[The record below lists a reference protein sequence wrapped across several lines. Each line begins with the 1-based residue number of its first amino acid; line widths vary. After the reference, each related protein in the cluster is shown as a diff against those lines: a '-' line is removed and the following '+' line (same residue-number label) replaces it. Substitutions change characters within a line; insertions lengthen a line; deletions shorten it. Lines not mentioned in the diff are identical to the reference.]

1 MVHKQTA
8 NVITLDATGE
18 VLGRLASKVAKI
30 IQGKEKPDFT
40 NNQTGNVKVV
50 VNNIGHI
57 MVTGKKQIQ
66 KIYYR
71 HTVGY
76 VGHLKSTRLEEMWAK
91 DPTRV
96 FYKAVFGML
105 PENKLRNLRMKN
117 LTINL

>member
-1 MVHKQTA
+1 MVHKQTSDT
-8 NVITLDATGE
+8 ITLDATGE
-18 VLGRLASKVAKI
+18 TLGRLASKVAKI
-30 IQGKEKPDFT
+30 LQGKEKVDFT

-50 VNNIGHI
+50 VNNIVHI
-57 MVTGKKQIQ
+57 LVTGKKQTQ

-76 VGHLKSTRLEEMWAK
+76 VGHLKSTSLEQLWEK
-91 DPTRV
+91 DPTKV

-105 PENKLRNLRMKN
+105 PENKWRNLRMKN

>member
-1 MVHKQTA
+1 MVHKQIA
-8 NVITLDATGE
+8 SIITLDATNE
-18 VLGRLASKVAKI
+18 TLGRLASKVAKL
-30 IQGKEKPDFT
+30 IQGKEKADFT
-40 NNQTGNVKVV
+40 NNQTGNVKII
-50 VNNIGHI
+50 VNNINHI
-57 MVTGKKQIQ
+57 LVTGKKQTQ

-76 VGHLKSTRLEEMWAK
+76 VGHLKSTSLEEMWQK
-91 DPTRV
+91 DPKRV